1 MAVATVLI
9 LFFGWRGAL
18 YLPIALLIAYS
29 RIYTGSHWP
38 LDILA
43 GILLGIGGGWIAT
56 RIVQWLWR
64 RFAGKLFP
72 RVVASHPELI
82 P

>member
-1 MAVATVLI
+1 MYGLRIVH
-9 LFFGWRGAL
+9 GWLPLAA
-18 YLPIALLIAYS
+18 LPIALLIAYS

-56 RIVQWLWR
+56 RLVQWLWR
-64 RFAGKLFP
+64 RFAGKFFP
-72 RVVASHPELI
+72 SLAASHPELI